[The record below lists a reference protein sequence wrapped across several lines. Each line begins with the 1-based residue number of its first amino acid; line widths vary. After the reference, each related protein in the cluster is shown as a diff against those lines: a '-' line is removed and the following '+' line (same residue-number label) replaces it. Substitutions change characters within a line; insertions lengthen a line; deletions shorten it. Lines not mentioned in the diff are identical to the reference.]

1 MQDVQDMLP
10 LFDVESQTPGVC
22 DFCDSHDAR
31 KPGVGASC
39 AIDIDR
45 CMHCGD
51 CVRACLFG
59 AIAAGPMGRTLR
71 ILEDRCTACGAC
83 HEACPTGAV
92 YERRER

>member
-1 MQDVQDMLP
+1 MRDVQDMLP
-10 LFDVESQTPGVC
+10 LFDSESPEPGSGVSS
-22 DFCDSHDAR
+22 DPHE
-31 KPGVGASC
+31 PGSGVSY

-71 ILEDRCTACGAC
+71 ILEDHCTACGAC

-92 YERRER
+92 CERRER

>member
-22 DFCDSHDAR
+22 DSHDAR
-31 KPGVGASC
+31 KPGVDASY

>member
-22 DFCDSHDAR
+22 DSHDAR
-31 KPGVGASC
+31 KPCVGASY

>member
-10 LFDVESQTPGVC
+10 LFDSESPEPG
-22 DFCDSHDAR
+22 S
-31 KPGVGASC
+31 GVSY

-51 CVRACLFG
+51 CIRSCLFG

-71 ILEDRCTACGAC
+71 ILKDCCTACGAC

-92 YERRER
+92 YEHRER

>member
-10 LFDVESQTPGVC
+10 LFDVESQTPGVSE
-22 DFCDSHDAR
+22 SHDAR
-31 KPGVGASC
+31 KPGVGAPY

>member
-10 LFDVESQTPGVC
+10 LFDSESLEPGSGVSC
-22 DFCDSHDAR
+22 GPHE
-31 KPGVGASC
+31 PGSGVSY
-39 AIDIDR
+39 AIDSDR

-71 ILEDRCTACGAC
+71 ILEDRCTACGTC
-83 HEACPTGAV
+83 YEACPTGAV

>member
-10 LFDVESQTPGVC
+10 L
-22 DFCDSHDAR
+22 CDSHDAR

>member
-10 LFDVESQTPGVC
+10 LFDVESQTPGVR
-22 DFCDSHDAR
+22 DSHDAR
-31 KPGVGASC
+31 KPGVGASY

>member
-1 MQDVQDMLP
+1 MRDVQDMLP
-10 LFDVESQTPGVC
+10 LFDSELPEPGSGVSC
-22 DFCDSHDAR
+22 GPHE
-31 KPGVGASC
+31 PGSGVSY

-71 ILEDRCTACGAC
+71 ILEDHCTACGAC

-92 YERRER
+92 CERRER

>member
-22 DFCDSHDAR
+22 DSH
-31 KPGVGASC
+31 VGASY

-45 CMHCGD
+45 CMHCVG

-59 AIAAGPMGRTLR
+59 VIAAGPMGRTLR

>member
-22 DFCDSHDAR
+22 DSHDAR
-31 KPGVGASC
+31 KPGVGASY
-39 AIDIDR
+39 AIDI
-45 CMHCGD
+45 
-51 CVRACLFG
+51 
-59 AIAAGPMGRTLR
+59 
-71 ILEDRCTACGAC
+71 DRCTACGAC

>member
-10 LFDVESQTPGVC
+10 LFDSESPESGSGVSSDPHEPG
-22 DFCDSHDAR
+22 S
-31 KPGVGASC
+31 GVSY

-45 CMHCGD
+45 CVHCGD
-51 CVRACLFG
+51 CARACPLD

-71 ILEDRCTACGAC
+71 ILEDRCTACGTC
-83 HEACPTGAV
+83 YEACPTGAV

>member
-10 LFDVESQTPGVC
+10 LFDVESQIPGV
-22 DFCDSHDAR
+22 CDSHDAR
-31 KPGVGASC
+31 KPGVGAPY

>member
-10 LFDVESQTPGVC
+10 LFDSESPDPGSGVSS
-22 DFCDSHDAR
+22 DPHE
-31 KPGVGASC
+31 PGSGVSY

-45 CMHCGD
+45 CMRCGD
-51 CVRACLFG
+51 CIRACLFG

-92 YERRER
+92 YERREC

>member
-10 LFDVESQTPGVC
+10 LFDVESQTPGVG
-22 DFCDSHDAR
+22 DSHDAR
-31 KPGVGASC
+31 KPGVGASY